1 MPVIGSFAQAI
12 ACNTIKLTDAGNI
25 KDSPG
30 VLCWINV
37 SNTTGNG
44 RKVTIHDDTDATA
57 DEIMQIAVP
66 GDDSKF
72 LLFSPAMPFST
83 GIRCGTVETELV
95 ITAGY
100 L

>member
-1 MPVIGSFAQAI
+1 MPVIGSFAQAQ
-12 ACNTIKLTDAGNI
+12 ACYTTKLTSTDNI
-25 KDSPG
+25 KASPG

-44 RKVTIHDDTDATA
+44 LKVTIHDATSGTTS
-57 DEIMQIAVP
+57 EKMQIAVP

-72 LLFSPAMPFST
+72 LLFSPAMNFAT
-83 GIRCGTVETELV
+83 GIRCGAMESGLV
-95 ITAGY
+95 VTGGY